1 MNKKAVIMTIND
13 IIEFFTCK
21 FMRCLYIYWILV
33 YIISFIISNI
43 LLIPMEGIVPAVV
56 LTSLVLIFLSF
67 ILYVCYKDN
76 LDNIRKEEYYEAEKK
91 MYEERKD

>member
-1 MNKKAVIMTIND
+1 MNKKAVIITIND

-21 FMRCLYIYWILV
+21 IMKCFYIYWISV

-43 LLIPMEGIVPAVV
+43 LLIPMEGIVPVV
-56 LTSLVLIFLSF
+56 VFTSLVLIFLSC
-67 ILYVCYKDN
+67 ILYACYKDN
-76 LDNIRKEEYYEAEKK
+76 LDDIRKEEYYEAEKK